1 MRMSDGN
8 KLIVLA
14 ISLGVAGFISTL
26 NPAASQAQQGPAAE
40 VLRPAASFASIA
52 DRRARS
58 IALFEEAGK
67 VLQSPRCVNCH
78 PAGDRPRQTA
88 ARRLHIPLVVRG
100 TDGFGA
106 PGMRCKT
113 CHHDN
118 NFDPAGI
125 PGNDHW
131 HLAPASMTWEGRS
144 LGQICEQLKDPAR
157 NGNRDVAAIA
167 EHVISDTLVKWAWS
181 PGAGRTPAPGTN
193 AEFGELLRAWAETG
207 AQCPKP

>member
-1 MRMSDGN
+1 MLLSIG
-8 KLIVLA
+8 I
-14 ISLGVAGFISTL
+14 ISALPTSNGASEAGQTAAVAG
-26 NPAASQAQQGPAAE
+26 
-40 VLRPAASFASIA
+40 LRPAASFANVV

-58 IALFEEAGK
+58 IALFQEAGK

-78 PAGDRPRQTA
+78 PAGDRPSQTDRQ
-88 ARRLHIPLVVRG
+88 RPHIPLVVRG

-106 PGMRCKT
+106 PGMRCMT

-118 NFDPAGI
+118 NFDVAGI

-131 HLAPASMTWEGRS
+131 HLAPISMAWEGRS

-167 EHVISDTLVKWAWS
+167 KHVVTDTLVEWAWS
-181 PGAGRTPAPGTN
+181 PGGGRTPAPGTN
-193 AEFGELLRAWAETG
+193 ARFGELLRAWAETG
-207 AQCPKP
+207 AYCPAP